1 MKKNFLL
8 MALTAVV
15 LAMGFV
21 SCSDDDDEPELIIDP
36 VEEIAGSYNGG
47 IYANS
52 PLFQHFMPMANQK
65 ILIGETPTNED
76 GEEPTYYVTFTNE
89 TWGGFVFT
97 HVTVSITEG
106 DAASFELE
114 GEGTCLMPK
123 RGPNNTTGP
132 AETDE
137 YPATFKGTLAHGNLV
152 AELTVPVM
160 GGTTIYFNPADFDE
174 VYNAANQA
182 E

>member
-1 MKKNFLL
+1 MMKKNFLL

-21 SCSDDDDEPELIIDP
+21 SCSDDDDPP
-36 VEEIAGSYNGG
+36 FVTCPAEEIAGSYTGG
-47 IYANS
+47 IYAA
-52 PLFQHFMPMANQK
+52 FGYMGTGFMPQADQTIN
-65 ILIGETPTNED
+65 IAYNED
-76 GEEPTYYVTFTNE
+76 MESMTVTFDNE
-89 TWGGFVFT
+89 TWGSFVFD

-132 AETDE
+132 AETEE

>member
-21 SCSDDDDEPELIIDP
+21 SCSDDDDKPELIIDP
-36 VEEIAGSYNGG
+36 VEEIAGSYTGG
-47 IYANS
+47 IYAA
-52 PLFQHFMPMANQK
+52 FGYMGTGFMPQADQTIN
-65 ILIGETPTNED
+65 ITYNED
-76 GEEPTYYVTFTNE
+76 GETVKVTFDNE
-89 TWGGFVFT
+89 TWGSFVFD

-106 DAASFELE
+106 NAASFELE

-132 AETDE
+132 AETEE
-137 YPATFKGTLAHGNLV
+137 YPATFKGTLTLAHNLV

-160 GGTTIYFNPADFDE
+160 GSTTIYFNPANFDE

>member
-36 VEEIAGSYNGG
+36 VENIAGSYTGG
-47 IYANS
+47 IYAA
-52 PLFQHFMPMANQK
+52 FGYMGTGFMPQADQTIN
-65 ILIGETPTNED
+65 IAYNED
-76 GEEPTYYVTFTNE
+76 MESMTVTFDNE
-89 TWGGFVFT
+89 TWGSFVFD

-106 DAASFELE
+106 NAASFELE
-114 GEGTCLMPK
+114 GEGTCLMPR

-132 AETDE
+132 AETEE
-137 YPATFKGTLAHGNLV
+137 YPATFKGTLTLAHNLV

>member
-21 SCSDDDDEPELIIDP
+21 SCSDDDKPELIIDP
-36 VEEIAGSYNGG
+36 VEEIAGSYTGG
-47 IYANS
+47 IYAA
-52 PLFQHFMPMANQK
+52 FGYMGTGFMPQADQTIN
-65 ILIGETPTNED
+65 IAYNED
-76 GEEPTYYVTFTNE
+76 MESMTVTFENE
-89 TWGGFVFT
+89 TWGSFVFD

-106 DAASFELE
+106 YGYASFELE

-132 AETDE
+132 AETEE

-160 GGTTIYFNPADFDE
+160 GGTTIYFNPANFDE